1 MVEALPSA
9 EKVRKGVFFLEV
21 YYVMTAREVRQ
32 LSLDG
37 LRREAAMDMAENKTH
52 GCLALFHNSSALF
65 RLLK

>member
-9 EKVRKGVFFLEV
+9 EKVRKGVFFLAV

-37 LRREAAMDMAENKTH
+37 LRMYV
-52 GCLALFHNSSALF
+52 GCDALSL
-65 RLLK
+65 